1 MSDPDAVI
9 LQERHGEHVLV
20 LTINRFRRRNSF
32 DYDTA
37 VALEEALDAFDAE
50 ADLHIAVLTGA
61 GGVFSAGQDLIAAK
75 EGSLAIAP
83 RRGGFGIMAVPP
95 TKPVIAAVEGHALA
109 GGLELALSCDLIVSS
124 ETATMGL
131 PEATW
136 SLVAA
141 GGGLFRLPKR
151 IPYHVAMELALT
163 GTPRPATY
171 FHGLG
176 LVNRLCAPGEALAT
190 ALGLADEVLRCGPLA
205 VAASAQIV
213 RQAFDW
219 TEEEAWAAQQ
229 PYVDAVLASEDR
241 LEGLTAFA
249 EKRSPTWKNR

>member
-1 MSDPDAVI
+1 MRS
-9 LQERHGEHVLV
+9 R
-20 LTINRFRRRNSF
+20 
-32 DYDTA
+32 
-37 VALEEALDAFDAE
+37 
-50 ADLHIAVLTGA
+50 A
-61 GGVFSAGQDLIAAK
+61 GSK
-75 EGSLAIAP
+75 
-83 RRGGFGIMAVPP
+83 
-95 TKPVIAAVEGHALA
+95 
-109 GGLELALSCDLIVSS
+109 LALSCDLIVSS

-249 EKRSPTWKNR
+249 EKRSPTWQNR